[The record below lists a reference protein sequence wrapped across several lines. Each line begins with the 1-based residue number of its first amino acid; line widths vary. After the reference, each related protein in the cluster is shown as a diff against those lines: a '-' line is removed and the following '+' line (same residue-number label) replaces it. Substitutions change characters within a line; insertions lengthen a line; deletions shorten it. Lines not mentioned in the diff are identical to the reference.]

1 MQQKLTLHNDITEV
15 PKLGEFVEQVAEQLG
30 YNMTDSMNMN
40 LALEEAV
47 VNVMNYAY
55 PEGTIGDI
63 LIEAATTET
72 QLVFTIKDSGT
83 PFDPT
88 QVEDPDTT
96 LSIEDRPIG
105 GLGIFLVKQ
114 LMDSV
119 TYNYTDGFNIL
130 TLKKKLP

>member
-15 PKLGEFVEQVAEQLG
+15 PTLGEFVEQVAEQLG

>member
-15 PKLGEFVEQVAEQLG
+15 PTLGEFVEQVAEQLG

-88 QVEDPDTT
+88 QVEDPDIT

>member
-15 PKLGEFVEQVAEQLG
+15 PTLGEFVEQVAEQLG

-119 TYNYTDGFNIL
+119 TYNYTNGFNIL